1 MLNRAPLFFMPICGT
16 IVLFLNVPLNTL
28 ISNIMIIKYVAYYRV
43 STTKQE
49 QSGLGLESQRSI
61 IANYINRQN
70 GCLLSEFT
78 EQESG
83 NVDDRSELKRAISTS
98 KNSNGT
104 LIVAK
109 LDRLSRSVSFISQ
122 LMDSKVKF
130 VCADMP
136 EANEFTLHIFAALA
150 QQERKYISQRTKDAL
165 HAKKLREPE
174 WRPGTNNLT
183 DTGRKKAHMTNYMKA
198 RTDTNVVHAYH
209 YIETLKRNG
218 MTYQQIADRLNEEN
232 YRTRTGKSFQASTVW
247 YIWGRLGKQVGVK

>member
-1 MLNRAPLFFMPICGT
+1 
-16 IVLFLNVPLNTL
+16 
-28 ISNIMIIKYVAYYRV
+28 MIIKYVAYYRV
-43 STTKQE
+43 STKQQE
-49 QSGLGLESQRSI
+49 ISGLGLDAQRLMI
-61 IANYINRQN
+61 LNYVKNHG
-70 GCLLSEFT
+70 GCLSHEFV
-78 EQESG
+78 ESESG
-83 NVDDRSELKRAISTS
+83 SHDDRSELKRAISTS

-150 QQERKYISQRTKDAL
+150 QQERKYISERTKAAL

-174 WRPGTNNLT
+174 WIAGTNNLT
-183 DTGRKKAHMTNYMKA
+183 DSGRKKAHMTNYMKA

-209 YIETLKRNG
+209 YIETLKRQG

-232 YRTRTGKSFQASTVW
+232 YRTRTGKSFRSSTVW
-247 YIWGRLGKQVGVK
+247 YIWYRFEKQVGVK

>member
-1 MLNRAPLFFMPICGT
+1 
-16 IVLFLNVPLNTL
+16 
-28 ISNIMIIKYVAYYRV
+28 MIIKYVAYYRV
-43 STTKQE
+43 STKRQE
-49 QSGLGLESQRSI
+49 ISGLGLEAQRLMI
-61 IANYINRQN
+61 LNYIRHKN

-78 EQESG
+78 ESESG
-83 NVDDRSELKRAISTS
+83 SHDDRPALIEAISTS
-98 KNSNGT
+98 KNSNAT

-122 LMDSKVKF
+122 LMDSRVKF

-174 WRPGTNNLT
+174 WKAGTNNLS
-183 DTGRKKAHMTNYMKA
+183 DAGRRKAHMTNYMKA
-198 RTDTNVVHAYH
+198 RTDTNVVHAFH

-218 MTYQQIADRLNEEN
+218 MTFQQIADRLNLEN
-232 YRTRTGKSFQASTVW
+232 YRTRTGKSFRSSTVW
-247 YIWGRLGKQVGVK
+247 YIWKRLQDKVGVK

>member
-1 MLNRAPLFFMPICGT
+1 
-16 IVLFLNVPLNTL
+16 
-28 ISNIMIIKYVAYYRV
+28 MIIKYVAYYRV

-83 NVDDRSELKRAISTS
+83 KVNDRPILKEAISTS

-130 VCADMP
+130 VCADLP
-136 EANEFTLHIFAALA
+136 TANEFTLHIFAALA
-150 QQERKYISQRTKDAL
+150 QQERKYISERTKAAL
-165 HAKKLREPE
+165 HAKKQREPD
-174 WRPGTNNLT
+174 WTPGTNNLT
-183 DTGRKKAHMTNYMKA
+183 DIGRKKAHMTNYRNA

-218 MTYQQIADRLNEEN
+218 MTFQQIADRLNEEN
-232 YRTRTGKSFQASTVW
+232 YRTRTGKSFRPSTVW
-247 YIWGRLGKQVGVK
+247 CIWYRLGNHSRTK